1 MRKLFQRQLT
11 LTTISLHELIGRLN
25 TRDDID
31 KLVIAFHNIFNIPA
45 LRYAI
50 TEKLSALLTLS
61 HSKGREGM
69 DYWKLFVFGTLR
81 VSLNMD
87 YDRLQNLANNHR
99 SLRLV
104 LGHGDLDHHQQYGLT
119 TLKENVGLLTEEVLK
134 EINVLIVQHGQ
145 RIIHPYS
152 QNKTLTCR
160 ADSYVA
166 KTNVHFPTDISLL
179 YDALRQMISMLGEF
193 SKAHCISGFR
203 QFKANCRKL
212 KKRMQAAARSRKR
225 SDHEKQKMHKQ
236 YIEFAAQ
243 LLKEVSLHYNK
254 IKAYDVLF
262 MQEKRLMK
270 LQNYAQ
276 TFIDQIDKR
285 VLQEHSIRH
294 EEKIFSINEPHTE
307 WINKGKAGVPVE
319 LGVKLAIV
327 QDKHQFILH
336 HHVMEHQQDAHVA
349 VDLAESVKTQY
360 GVIDAMSFDRGFW
373 SPENQRVLEKEIRKL
388 VLPKKG
394 YKNQS
399 RQAIE
404 NEKEFK
410 KLRKEHSAVES
421 GIHAL
426 QHHGVDVVPDKGIEN
441 YKRYIAL
448 GVLGYNLHLLGN
460 ILLKKEYRRKRKR
473 AA

>member
-1 MRKLFQRQLT
+1 MRKLFQQQLT
-11 LTTISLHELIGRLN
+11 LTTVSLHDLIGRLN

-31 KLVIAFHNIFNIPA
+31 KLVVAFHNIFNTSS

-61 HSKGREGM
+61 NSKGREGM

-81 VSLNMD
+81 VSLNID
-87 YDRLQNLANNHR
+87 YDRLQNLVNNHR
-99 SLRLV
+99 SLRLIV
-104 LGHGDLDHHQQYGLT
+104 GHGDLDHHQCYGLT
-119 TLKENVGLLTEEVLK
+119 TLKENVGLLTENVLK

-145 RIIHPYS
+145 QIIHPYS
-152 QNKTLTCR
+152 QNKTLGCR

-179 YDALRQMISMLGEF
+179 YDALRQMISLLGEF
-193 SKAHCISGFR
+193 SKAHHISGFR
-203 QFKANCRKL
+203 QFKANHRKL
-212 KKRMQAAARSRKR
+212 KKLMHTAARSRKR
-225 SDHEKQKMHKQ
+225 SDKEKQQAHKQ
-236 YIEFAAQ
+236 YIELATQ
-243 LLKEVSLHYNK
+243 LLKEASLQYNK
-254 IKAYDVLF
+254 IKAHNILF
-262 MQEKRLMK
+262 MQDKRLMQ
-270 LQNYAQ
+270 LQDYAH
-276 TFIDQIDKR
+276 TFIDQIDRR
-285 VLQEHSIRH
+285 VLQGNSIPH
-294 EEKIFSINEPHTE
+294 QEKIFSINEPHTE

-336 HHVMEHQQDAHVA
+336 HHVMEHQQDVDVA
-349 VDLAESVKTQY
+349 TDLANTVKAQY
-360 GVIDAMSFDRGFW
+360 GAIDSMSFDRGFW
-373 SPENQRVLEKEIRKL
+373 SPENQRVLEKDIRKL

-394 YKNQS
+394 YKNQA

-426 QHHGVDVVPDKGIEN
+426 QHHGVAIVPDKGIKN

-448 GVLGYNLHLLGN
+448 GVLGYNLHHLGS
-460 ILLKKEYRRKRKR
+460 ILLKKEYRCKRKR
-473 AA
+473 AT